1 MAGRA
6 EAAIVAG
13 SPPVHYLAERLAGGD
28 FAVGLLLPQ
37 GENPEHW
44 LPADA
49 DIARLQGARLI
60 ILNGAELAGW
70 REVAVLPE
78 RRVLETADAFRDEWI
93 EVEGA
98 THSHGPEG
106 EHSHAGVAPFT
117 WLDPLLAIEQA
128 AAIRDR
134 LAALR
139 GGDAA
144 QLAERFEALRAE
156 LRGLHQRLEAAA
168 GIGSGR
174 PLIASHPLYPYP
186 ARRYKLNLVDLV
198 WEPDEAPPAEAWE
211 ALDALLREHP
221 ARWMIWE
228 AEPLPEVRAG
238 LAARGLGIVIVDPLA
253 EGAASGDFLDG
264 MRANTD
270 SLERALTT
278 LPEALPSGQQPDE

>member
-1 MAGRA
+1 MLDIRNHDNEIRELRLAR
-6 EAAIVAG
+6 
-13 SPPVHYLAERLAGGD
+13 PPVNA
-28 FAVGLLLPQ
+28 
-37 GENPEHW
+37 
-44 LPADA
+44 
-49 DIARLQGARLI
+49 
-60 ILNGAELAGW
+60 
-70 REVAVLPE
+70 
-78 RRVLETADAFRDEWI
+78 
-93 EVEGA
+93 
-98 THSHGPEG
+98 
-106 EHSHAGVAPFT
+106 
-117 WLDPLLAIEQA
+117 LDPEMVDTLLEAVRSAQTDGTRA
-128 AAIRDR
+128 
-134 LAALR
+134 LVPLR

-144 QLAERFEALRAE
+144 QLAERFEALRTE

-238 LAARGLGIVIVDPLA
+238 LAARGLGLVIVDPLA